1 MRERSDQKRKDSKK
15 KTKSAGLTLLEILC
29 ADFENGT
36 LLVKRKESEYES
48 GDKSSL
54 ANLDREHFKK
64 GSATKVE
71 KKPFLS
77 NTRNVR
83 GDTPSRA
90 DKNSPET
97 TQSGD
102 GNTAG
107 SSNSSNIS
115 SLSVNL
121 GGPNFDNSS
130 QKSLISSL
138 ETVALDD
145 RSAKNLN
152 CTSENFT
159 NNCERG
165 KIETHLQ
172 STASQ
177 LQEGKYLRRVKRKPP
192 NNARNNGKVIL
203 ESHTGLAEE
212 DLEVQTL
219 ENSKFV
225 HFREGCKPSK
235 RKNGKDNCADRNKGK
250 EKLNRARSPGVK
262 LFQVDGLQSSQR
274 KSQVRHILT
283 SKSFGR

>member
-36 LLVKRKESEYES
+36 LLVKRKESEDES

-138 ETVALDD
+138 ETVTLDD
-145 RSAKNLN
+145 RSAQNLN
-152 CTSENFT
+152 CTSEDFT

-165 KIETHLQ
+165 KIETHL
-172 STASQ
+172 
-177 LQEGKYLRRVKRKPP
+177 GKYLRRVKRKPP
-192 NNARNNGKVIL
+192 NNAQNNGKVIL
-203 ESHTGLAEE
+203 ASHTGLAE
-212 DLEVQTL
+212 DLKLQTL

-274 KSQVRHILT
+274 KSQVRHTLT